1 MRGEVLFTKAQFE
14 TADQART
21 AHRGRGFANPRN
33 NAAGTLRPTDPATDH
48 PTTRPANRL
57 GGRRAGQLEEWP
69 AATPRP
75 ASGPA

>member
-14 TADQART
+14 TANQART

-48 PTTRPANRL
+48 PTH
-57 GGRRAGQLEEWP
+57 
-69 AATPRP
+69 
-75 ASGPA
+75 